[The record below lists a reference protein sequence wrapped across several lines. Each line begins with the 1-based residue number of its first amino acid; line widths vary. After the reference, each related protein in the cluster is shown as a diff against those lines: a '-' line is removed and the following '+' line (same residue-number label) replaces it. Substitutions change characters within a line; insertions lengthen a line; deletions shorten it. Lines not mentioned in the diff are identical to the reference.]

1 MYGGTGLIVIHF
13 LYIKILS
20 NVRLIR
26 LDVYLGITKLTGD
39 KAFF

>member
-1 MYGGTGLIVIHF
+1 MYGGIGLIVIHF